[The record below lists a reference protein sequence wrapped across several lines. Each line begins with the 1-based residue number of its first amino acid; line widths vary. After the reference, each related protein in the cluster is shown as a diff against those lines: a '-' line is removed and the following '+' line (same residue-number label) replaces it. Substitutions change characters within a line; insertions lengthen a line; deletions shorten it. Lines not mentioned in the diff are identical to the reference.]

1 MAKSVLFLG
10 LYSKITHLMM
20 IFHSFVH
27 NFGPHIRQCAYMCG
41 VYFRHSV
48 FRDDIERKT
57 ERMHHFAR
65 PGEKGNLI
73 PDF

>member
-1 MAKSVLFLG
+1 MTSVIHTLPS
-10 LYSKITHLMM
+10 YNMSSPCET
-20 IFHSFVH
+20 
-27 NFGPHIRQCAYMCG
+27 PYMCG